1 MLLAILSV
9 GTLVFSQCDKSSNVA
24 CKRRVRKSHGENL
37 VSPGKLDARGGLEL
51 SSTWNNTTRNR
62 DHIPRLLSKSD
73 HGKLNH
79 FEPSCPQLLLG
90 LRGTVLTSPREATFS
105 LLKQLAQHQTSC
117 HLVSELT
124 TGLGWA

>member
-1 MLLAILSV
+1 MLAILSV

-79 FEPSCPQLLLG
+79 FEPSCPQLLLS
-90 LRGTVLTSPREATFS
+90 LKGTVLTSPREAT
-105 LLKQLAQHQTSC
+105 LKQLAQHQTSC

>member
-1 MLLAILSV
+1 MLAILSV

-62 DHIPRLLSKSD
+62 ELK
-73 HGKLNH
+73 
-79 FEPSCPQLLLG
+79 
-90 LRGTVLTSPREATFS
+90 TFPDY
-105 LLKQLAQHQTSC
+105 
-117 HLVSELT
+117 LVSLIMANSII
-124 TGLGWA
+124 LSQAVLNYF